1 MSECVHVCV
10 CVFACLRA
18 CVRVCGVGECVC
30 RAGDVRAR
38 VCLCVCVCC
47 SNTAMGNFGC
57 FPLESQL
64 HRDHTGQRNYIIV
77 IQRWLSFY

>member
-38 VCLCVCVCC
+38 VCVCVCVLLQYCH
-47 SNTAMGNFGC
+47 GKFW
-57 FPLESQL
+57 L
-64 HRDHTGQRNYIIV
+64 
-77 IQRWLSFY
+77 LSFGKPAASRSHWPA